1 MSGLS
6 ASGLTE
12 KWVVSVTGLHVRRC
26 ENCGHNTTR
35 RDKKKNGFRY
45 ECSNCK
51 WAVRDF
57 PPGHNR
63 STAEPLPLFKL
74 MAEPELTP
82 LPELT
87 PFIPKEKKDYA
98 DQVTRWQAER
108 DGWIEPEPRV
118 STPAPVEQKPLTS
131 AQAQDDI
138 SAFFPANVEPTE
150 WLRVD
155 AVAAGFGY
163 GGEEP
168 CDSCNASILACKRE
182 FRIKYLDPSGG
193 GKWYKRC
200 GANTYYSRQLIEA
213 FSKYRGRVFDWDDAI
228 AVSPIVDAPPQTKAR
243 RASPIK
249 AQVTEAIQPASSE
262 PSHAID
268 QDSRAIVN
276 TPRSALQPEH
286 REPSHGIDPNI
297 APTLAEFAAAVAD
310 GKLPAPD
317 VEFMGIPL
325 YRAYTL
331 SLFKTGGARPK
342 DFTED
347 FAFAD
352 RRILSPVV
360 GLNPTTGL
368 PLELSALA
376 EYSGV
381 EFYRVEGATDH
392 RLAIGIKAGGR
403 NRDEGTLRHALARH
417 GFIMKPQETHLVTAW
432 LALDYLGDARY
443 NNKLASQVKGIKDRG
458 LERQLNSEAS
468 RLEDPAVGSDGMKA
482 ALPSQ
487 FIPEL
492 KAEFEKVTALIV
504 RGQDENKKGFD
515 RIEATILKLQS
526 TINNLEHWEPTGY
539 QESVEWLAKINNLE
553 NGMASIGGSVEEIR
567 QQLGEE
573 LRNKRDRVSEKVR
586 DLHVRFVHFR
596 YHGHCPVTN
605 AKIVGEDPRT
615 GDPAL
620 LDGKDGKPLGQVDH
634 NFQVNRAGKLSTWL
648 IESNLNQKL
657 NHDEK
662 ERIKV
667 QTYFTAYQQ
676 SLEEYDFPLLNR
688 VLDAP

>member
-1 MSGLS
+1 
-6 ASGLTE
+6 
-12 KWVVSVTGLHVRRC
+12 
-26 ENCGHNTTR
+26 
-35 RDKKKNGFRY
+35 
-45 ECSNCK
+45 
-51 WAVRDF
+51 
-57 PPGHNR
+57 
-63 STAEPLPLFKL
+63 

-82 LPELT
+82 VIT
-87 PFIPKEKKDYA
+87 KEKKDYA
-98 DQVTRWQAER
+98 NQVTRWQAER
-108 DGWIEPEPRV
+108 DGSIEPEPRV
-118 STPAPVEQKPLTS
+118 IAPAPVAQKPVTS

-138 SAFFPANVEPTE
+138 AAFFPANVEPTE

-163 GGEEP
+163 GGEIP
-168 CDSCNASILACKRE
+168 YNSCNNTILDSKRD
-182 FRIKYLDPSGG
+182 FRTQWVDPLGG
-193 GKWYKRC
+193 DKWYKRC

-213 FSKYRGRVFDWDDAI
+213 FSLYRPRVFDWDAAI
-228 AVSPIVDAPPQTKAR
+228 AVSPIVDAPPQTKGR
-243 RASPIK
+243 RVSPIK
-249 AQVTEAIQPASSE
+249 AQVAEAIQPASSE

-276 TPRSALQPEH
+276 TPRTAIRPEH
-286 REPSHGIDPNI
+286 RETSHGIDPSI
-297 APTLAEFAAAVAD
+297 APTIAELADAIEL
-310 GKLPAPD
+310 GTLPAPD
-317 VEFMGIPL
+317 LEYMGLIL
-325 YRAYTL
+325 YRASTL
-331 SLFKTGGARPK
+331 SLFKTRGANPK
-342 DFTED
+342 DFTETY
-347 FAFAD
+347 
-352 RRILSPVV
+352 LPVHV
-360 GLNPTTGL
+360 LKTCTGL
-368 PLELSALA
+368 PPELSALTG
-376 EYSGV
+376 YSNV
-381 EFYRVEGATDH
+381 EFYQVEGATDH
-392 RLAIGIKAGGR
+392 RLGIGIKAGGR
-403 NRDEGTLRHALARH
+403 SRDEGTLRHALAKH
-417 GFIMKPQETHLVTAW
+417 GFIMKPSEKHLVPVY
-432 LALDYLGDARY
+432 LAFDYLGDARK
-443 NNKLASQVKGIKDRG
+443 NKSVASKVKGWGHRG

-468 RLEDPAVGSDGMKA
+468 RLEDPAVGNDGMKA
-482 ALPSQ
+482 ALQ

-504 RGQDENKKGFD
+504 QGQDENKKGLI
-515 RIEATILKLQS
+515 RLESTIIKLQA

-539 QESVEWLAKINNLE
+539 QESVEWLAKINQLE
-553 NGMASIGGSVEEIR
+553 NWMCSIGNSVEEIR
-567 QQLGEE
+567 QQQGEE
-573 LRNKRDRVSEKVR
+573 LRNKRDRVTEKVR

-688 VLDAP
+688 VLDSP